1 MIGLYWLLNA
11 FPLLVELGIEIYAL
25 SINTIVYNAVGNTL
39 MWIWI
44 LILRQAYLLCI
55 NIIYINKHMITY
67 KTGIICM
74 LDVIIASVG
83 IMVVFHKMQYGV
95 FIGDVPGELYFLLII
110 IPFIIVL
117 IGMGIFYSI
126 KGRQK

>member
-44 LILRQAYLLCI
+44 LILRQVYLLCI

-74 LDVIIASVG
+74 LGVIIASVG

-95 FIGDVPGELYFLLII
+95 FIGDVPGELYFLMII
-110 IPFIIVL
+110 IPSIIVL